1 MASVPAIVAKMR
13 RAPASVRFADLCKVC
28 EHYFGPA
35 ARQRGSHL
43 QYRTPWQGEP
53 RVNIQ
58 DDHGRTKPYQVRQV
72 LRAIERLEAR

>member
-1 MASVPAIVAKMR
+1 MASVASIVAKMR
-13 RAPASVRFADLCKVC
+13 RAPTNVRFAELSKVC

-58 DDHGRTKPYQVRQV
+58 DDHGQAKAYQVRQV
-72 LRAIERLEAR
+72 LQAIDRMETR